1 MKYLYI
7 MEKDDDVTKY
17 RDYFDRLVAKLLQS
31 VDYFRDFRLNFQRN
45 NGPIIE
51 SIELSLNR
59 RNSSL
64 GSRRE

>member
-1 MKYLYI
+1 MI
-7 MEKDDDVTKY
+7 TKY
-17 RDYFDRLVAKLLQS
+17 RDYFDRLVTKLLQS

-51 SIELSLNR
+51 SIEFSLNR